1 MVFATDAPYDS
12 RMGERLYE
20 ETIAAIEGMR
30 ISDADK
36 AAIFK
41 GNARRL
47 FRLP

>member
-20 ETIAAIEGMR
+20 ETIAGIEGMR

-36 AAIFK
+36 AAIFE